1 MVVFNSKLLLAN
13 IYGRLTRL
21 TAAFGIYQW
30 PGKATGETP
39 AAALSPPAAAAVTA
53 LILGFHLKYL
63 PCISFKNFR
72 SASKNYHKTVGY
84 LLSLHS
90 CPPCPSLPITT
101 LCHTLSLSL
110 LPIRTGTASED

>member
-39 AAALSPPAAAAVTA
+39 RRCPTAARRRHSDRT
-53 LILGFHLKYL
+53 Y
-63 PCISFKNFR
+63 FR
-72 SASKNYHKTVGY
+72 FFT
-84 LLSLHS
+84 
-90 CPPCPSLPITT
+90 
-101 LCHTLSLSL
+101 
-110 LPIRTGTASED
+110 